1 MKKKSDYL
9 DSYKRIRQVWEI
21 NPRERVKESKKKKS
35 RKKQKQDDFRSQYDT
50 DTDY

>member
-9 DSYKRIRQVWEI
+9 DSYKRIRQIWEI

-35 RKKQKQDDFRSQYDT
+35 RKKQKQDDKRMLKDEENY
-50 DTDY
+50 